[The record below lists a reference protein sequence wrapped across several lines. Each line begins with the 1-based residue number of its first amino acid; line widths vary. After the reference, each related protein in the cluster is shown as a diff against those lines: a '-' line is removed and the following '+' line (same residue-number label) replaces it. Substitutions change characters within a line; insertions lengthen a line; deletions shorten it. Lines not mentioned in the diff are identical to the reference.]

1 MNIDWKRKLSSR
13 KFWAAIIAFISSLLL
28 AFGFGEGTV
37 TEITGIIM
45 SAGSLIA
52 YIISEGF
59 VDANQKSLSEIDFEE
74 ISKCS
79 DKESNTNEKTID
91 YINPLNVKNK
101 EE

>member
-59 VDANQKSLSEIDFEE
+59 VDANQKSLPEIDFEE
-74 ISKCS
+74 ILKRS
-79 DKESNTNEKTID
+79 DTESNTNEKTID